1 MELTEISSR
10 QLLKTVE
17 ERKTDTKNK
26 IRHGRAKLEKN
37 YVNVNL
43 KKQLVVWIFSRLCRN
58 MMWARFC
65 PERTAEIE
73 KWELFFGID

>member
-43 KKQLVVWIFSRLCRN
+43 KKQLVV
-58 MMWARFC
+58 
-65 PERTAEIE
+65 
-73 KWELFFGID
+73 